1 MLQTVREFGLERL
14 TASGELERTRVAHA
28 HYFLAL
34 AEQAEPELHGPNQAL
49 WVARLEHEHDNL
61 REALE
66 WALEKVRDETGGRAQ
81 GDRHALERSTE
92 GILDDPWALS

>member
-14 TASGELERTRVAHA
+14 TASEELERLQVVHA

-34 AEQAEPELHGPNQAL
+34 AEAAEPELHGSNQAL
-49 WVARLEHEHDNL
+49 WVARLEHEHNNL

-66 WALEKVRDETGGRAQ
+66 WALQKGIDEKA
-81 GDRHALERSTE
+81 AERSTE
-92 GILDDPWALS
+92 GILDDPWALL